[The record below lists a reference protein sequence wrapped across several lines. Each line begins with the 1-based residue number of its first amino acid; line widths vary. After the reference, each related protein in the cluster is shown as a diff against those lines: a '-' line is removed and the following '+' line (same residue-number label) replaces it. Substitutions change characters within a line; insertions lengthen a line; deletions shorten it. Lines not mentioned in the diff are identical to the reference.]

1 MTEFNVHAYP
11 KTSISPIFSKI
22 IVNES
27 KAGAGKIPKFIP
39 MPPDQ
44 QVKVINKLIDHLKSS
59 K

>member
-1 MTEFNVHAYP
+1 MTEFNIHAYP

-22 IVNES
+22 IS
-27 KAGAGKIPKFIP
+27 SDGKVGSGKTPKFIP

-44 QVKVINKLIDHLKSS
+44 QVKVVSKLIDHLKST